1 VKVPVTVPLP
11 VSSANVPGSDEIE
24 QNEWGVG
31 VGELPHVTLLVL
43 PTAVIVT

>member
-1 VKVPVTVPLP
+1 MKVPVTGPLP
-11 VSSANVPGSDEIE
+11 VSSVNVAGKDEIW